1 MSSYVRKHL
10 IYLKAQNMID
20 INVVMLQWFISYLTK
35 KSASLVDKSTSG
47 ARTRNEIISNKELA
61 KDLRFTN

>member
-1 MSSYVRKHL
+1 
-10 IYLKAQNMID
+10 MID

-35 KSASLVDKSTSG
+35 KSALLVDKSTSG

-61 KDLRFTN
+61 KELRFTN